1 MIHNNKR
8 ATRRSFGRRALA
20 FGIAMFAMVTLTA
33 VGFAAWLISSNSVSE
48 SDGGVKTQEVT
59 QANIKINVQNVDS
72 NGKLVA
78 TATSQITD
86 SDILYNSE
94 TDSGDEYNIVFG
106 LPKSATT
113 GLVTYD
119 NKGGK
124 DKPENLKFYFEGYVE
139 NWDRVGTLKFSVKVP
154 DQVIKAAGYV
164 YDDDNKKWTYDNAN
178 AKNAY
183 VELPSYALDKNGNSL
198 PLVVNGAKQSDGTK
212 AIEFKRN
219 SEDVFE
225 TKKITTDEENGLK
238 IEIIENQ
245 TVDGVSATVTKF
257 KGWMAFKWGARYGNV
272 NPATTFNS
280 NDWKDVAKTGIT
292 RDLKEDGST
301 ALAPYVTNQVMYEL
315 ISLQAAVNG
324 ENDNF
329 AQYYSKILDG
339 DSQTVAKYFEDA
351 GITGV
356 ASKTVDQMIT
366 ALKTADSA
374 KAATALAKLQSA
386 LGAEIYKDG
395 YENPTYTLFIEAYVK

>member
-78 TATSQITD
+78 TASSQITD
-86 SDILYNSE
+86 SNILYNSE
-94 TDSGDEYNIVFG
+94 TGSGDEYNIVFG
-106 LPKSATT
+106 LPKDATS

-139 NWDRVGTLKFSVKVP
+139 NWGRVGTLKFSVKVP
-154 DQVIKAAGYV
+154 DQVIEAAGYTKSGDV
-164 YDDDNKKWTYDNAN
+164 WTYDNAN

-183 VELPSYALDKNGNSL
+183 VELPSYALDTNGNSL
-198 PLVVNGAKQSDGTK
+198 PLVVGGVKQPDGTK
-212 AIEFKRN
+212 AIEFERN
-219 SEDVFE
+219 SESDLFE
-225 TKKITTDEENGLK
+225 TTEITTDGLK
-238 IEIIENQ
+238 IEIIEDQ
-245 TVDGVSATVTKF
+245 TVDGVSAKVTKF
-257 KGWMAFKWGARYGNV
+257 NGWMTFKWGARYGNV

-280 NDWKDVAKTGIT
+280 NDWTNVSNTGIT

-324 ENDNF
+324 ENTS
-329 AQYYSKILDG
+329 AKWQTYYGTTLEG
-339 DSQTVAKYFEDA
+339 DTQTVAKYFEDA
-351 GITGV
+351 GITG
-356 ASKTVDQMIT
+356 AANKTVADMIT

-395 YENPTYTLFIEAYVK
+395 YKNPTYTLFIEAYVK